1 MAKITS
7 FKTKEGAVL
16 CNCIRCGR
24 TFEASKPTNYCP
36 DCASVLYEEQL
47 VEAQEELMNQD
58 WLDSVLPP
66 FPEDKL
72 AECVA
77 ELVEEGNQWA
87 LQASIDDPLAHQIA
101 QC

>member
-1 MAKITS
+1 MAKIIPFQS
-7 FKTKEGAVL
+7 KEGAVL
-16 CNCIRCGR
+16 CNCTRCGR
-24 TFEASKPTNYCP
+24 AFEASKPTDYCP
-36 DCASVLYEEQL
+36 DCASILYEEQL
-47 VEAQEELMNQD
+47 IEAQEECIDQAL
-58 WLDSVLPP
+58 LDSILPP

-87 LQASIDDPLAHQIA
+87 FQASIDDPLARQVA

>member
-1 MAKITS
+1 MAKITIPQS
-7 FKTKEGAVL
+7 KEITVL
-16 CNCIRCGR
+16 HACERCGQN
-24 TFEASKPTNYCP
+24 FEAPEGVCYCP
-36 DCASVLYEEQL
+36 DCASVLYEERL
-47 VEAQEELMNQD
+47 VEAQEEAMDQAL
-58 WLDSVLPP
+58 LDSILPP

-87 LQASIDDPLAHQIA
+87 LQASIDDPLAHQVA

>member
-1 MAKITS
+1 MAKITPFQS
-7 FKTKEGAVL
+7 KEGAIL
-16 CNCIRCGR
+16 CNCARCGH
-24 TFEASKPTNYCP
+24 TFEASKSTNYCP

-47 VEAQEELMNQD
+47 IKAQEEVMDQA
-58 WLDSVLPP
+58 WLDSILPP